1 MISSTSLARKEF
13 LRLSATLVRTITMF
27 RCGNGIA
34 DCDGRK
40 VDVGGYAL
48 WMQSRGSGTPTIV
61 FESGG
66 GEDSNE
72 WSNIEPVIR
81 DRAKVRT
88 VIYDRAVRRKLQDA
102 IWGQGAFVD
111 FGQSLNFCIRQIRM
125 TLDDHAESPRFIETL
140 RT

>member
-13 LRLSATLVRTITMF
+13 LRLSATLVLTKTMF
-27 RCGNGIA
+27 WCGNGIA

-40 VDVGGYAL
+40 GDVGGYAL
-48 WMQSRGSGTPTIV
+48 WIQSRGSGTPTIV

-88 VIYDRAVRRKLQDA
+88 VIYDAPCAVSYKM
-102 IWGQGAFVD
+102 
-111 FGQSLNFCIRQIRM
+111 QSGVREPSSILGRV
-125 TLDDHAESPRFIETL
+125 
-140 RT
+140 